1 MVNLSETVYRDII
14 EKAIEGQ
21 LPVKEDLWYSI
32 NLRVS
37 RYLGA
42 EASHQAVMGN
52 PPPEYPYILHL
63 QQVLRQNAKFS
74 FDPLRVASEVVN
86 RVIANAPPQ
95 S

>member
-21 LPVKEDLWYSI
+21 QAVKEDLWYAI

-37 RYLGA
+37 KYLGA
-42 EASHQAVMGN
+42 YASPLAVMGD
-52 PPPEYPYILHL
+52 PPPEYPYVVHL
-63 QQVLRQNAKFS
+63 QQVLHQCAKFS
-74 FDPLRVASEVVN
+74 FDPLGVASEVVN